1 MSRGLLRDLEL
12 PVTKEPDEARPEV
25 AIEVEEPDEAGPEVA
40 NEVVDVVSEK
50 HGADNVPDTCVVS
63 DLVVGLLMISA
74 EVEVV
79 RAGKPALGDNRVVA
93 NAERGDGEVA
103 MSSASQESAMA
114 FAPLWMAASF
124 APHASV
130 AWPGCAGTGLAK
142 PARAPTPLPA
152 KIPAAEGKNPGM
164 ADPSAGAAWPARG
177 IADLALEVVPKAA
190 APSVS
195 GNRGAIRSVAIRLA
209 VRSLSRAA
217 SFLDAIRWKA
227 MRTRGEPR
235 H

>member
-1 MSRGLLRDLEL
+1 
-12 PVTKEPDEARPEV
+12 
-25 AIEVEEPDEAGPEVA
+25 
-40 NEVVDVVSEK
+40 
-50 HGADNVPDTCVVS
+50 
-63 DLVVGLLMISA
+63 
-74 EVEVV
+74 
-79 RAGKPALGDNRVVA
+79 
-93 NAERGDGEVA
+93 
-103 MSSASQESAMA
+103 MA

-124 APHASV
+124 APQDASV

-177 IADLALEVVPKAA
+177 IAGLALEVVPKAA

-195 GNRGAIRSVAIRLA
+195 GNRGAIRSVAMVRLA

-217 SFLDAIRWKA
+217 TILEAIR
-227 MRTRGEPR
+227 
-235 H
+235 

>member
-1 MSRGLLRDLEL
+1 MRDLEL

-63 DLVVGLLMISA
+63 DLVVGLLRISAEVEVVRTCVVSNLVVGLLRISA

-103 MSSASQESAMA
+103 MSSASQESAME
-114 FAPLWMAASF
+114 L
-124 APHASV
+124 
-130 AWPGCAGTGLAK
+130 
-142 PARAPTPLPA
+142 
-152 KIPAAEGKNPGM
+152 
-164 ADPSAGAAWPARG
+164 DPKS
-177 IADLALEVVPKAA
+177 
-190 APSVS
+190 PS
-195 GNRGAIRSVAIRLA
+195 
-209 VRSLSRAA
+209 
-217 SFLDAIRWKA
+217 K
-227 MRTRGEPR
+227 
-235 H
+235 